1 MLNFLRSKHG
11 YSMTFWAMF
20 IGLVMVPMMA
30 LSIEVGRFLIAR
42 AQISTA
48 ADAAALAAAV
58 EINAR
63 LFQETGIVA
72 LPSGNTQAWAQRVV
86 NENCAGLRSLGITP
100 RIGTVVVSGN
110 TVQVSVSANLNRLFP
125 VFVQD
130 VRVTEIGKAE
140 VRVLDH

>member
-1 MLNFLRSKHG
+1 
-11 YSMTFWAMF
+11 MTFWAMF

-42 AQISTA
+42 AQISAA

-58 EINAR
+58 EINTR

-100 RIGTVVVSGN
+100 RISSIVVKGN
-110 TVQVSVSANLNRLFP
+110 TVQVSVNANLDLLFP
-125 VFVQD
+125 DFVPD
-130 VRVTEIGKAE
+130 IPVTEIGRAE

>member
-1 MLNFLRSKHG
+1 
-11 YSMTFWAMF
+11 MTFWAMF

-30 LSIEVGRFLIAR
+30 LSIEVGRYLIAR
-42 AQISTA
+42 AQISAA

-58 EINAR
+58 EINTR

-100 RIGTVVVSGN
+100 RISAVVVSGN
-110 TVQVSVSANLNRLFP
+110 TVQVSVSANLNLLFP
-125 VFVQD
+125 DFVPD
-130 VRVTEIGKAE
+130 IHVTEIGKAE
-140 VRVLDH
+140 VRVLQR

>member
-1 MLNFLRSKHG
+1 
-11 YSMTFWAMF
+11 MTFWAMF

-58 EINAR
+58 EINTR
-63 LFQETGIVA
+63 LLQETGVVA
-72 LPSGNTQAWAQRVV
+72 LPSSNTQAWAQRIV
-86 NENCAGLRSLGITP
+86 NENCTGLRSLGINP
-100 RIGTVVVSGN
+100 RIGSIVISGN
-110 TVQVSVSANLNRLFP
+110 TVQVFVSANLDLLFP
-125 VFVQD
+125 DFVPELP
-130 VRVTEIGKAE
+130 VTEIGKAE

>member
-1 MLNFLRSKHG
+1 
-11 YSMTFWAMF
+11 MTFWAMF

-42 AQISTA
+42 AQISAA

-58 EINAR
+58 EINTR
-63 LFQETGIVA
+63 LFQETGIVV

-86 NENCAGLRSLGITP
+86 NDNCAGLRSLGINP

-110 TVQVSVSANLNRLFP
+110 TVQVSVSANLSLLFP
-125 VFVQD
+125 DFVPEI
-130 VRVTEIGKAE
+130 RVM
-140 VRVLDH
+140 

>member
-1 MLNFLRSKHG
+1 MRNILLSRHG

-42 AQISTA
+42 AQISAA

-58 EINAR
+58 EINTR
-63 LFQETGIVA
+63 LFQETGIVT

-86 NENCAGLRSLGITP
+86 NENCADLRSLGITP
-100 RIGTVVVSGN
+100 RISAVVVSGN
-110 TVQVSVSANLNRLFP
+110 TVQVSVSANLNLLFP
-125 VFVQD
+125 DFVPD
-130 VRVTEIGKAE
+130 IHVTEIGKAE
-140 VRVLDH
+140 VCVLQR